1 MCKKLSV
8 LASLVLVLSLAVR
21 TQADLVGYWAF
32 DEGLGSIAHDSSG
45 NGLDGTLNG
54 DPQWVA
60 GQIGGALEFNGNDF
74 VEIPHSPLLSITDQ
88 ITVAAWTYMSAN
100 ASGEMAIVSKGGW
113 AANDLPYELTE
124 EAGAIIYWQF
134 YDDEGRDTC
143 APTSPPVDDWHHIAG
158 TYDGQIFK
166 CYIDGELADE
176 WAYAGTMP
184 ENTAS
189 VTIGKR
195 SRGGTFFNG
204 LIDEVAIYNH
214 ALTGREIVSIM
225 AGLDDPAQAANLSP
239 AADSDD
245 VARDV
250 ILDWESGVFSVGHD
264 VYFGT
269 VWADVNEASTGNPL
283 GVLLG
288 QGLADSSIDV
298 GRLEFSQTYFW
309 RVDEVNGAPDFAVFK
324 GKVWSFEVE
333 PLSIPISGVTVMAS
347 SSFGISGPEK
357 TIDGSGLADDLHGVA
372 ASDMWI
378 SGGIPATLEYA
389 FDRAYKLHELWIWNS
404 NQLIEAFVG
413 FGAKDVVIEYSVDGE
428 NWSVLDGVGPL
439 AQATG
444 TEGYAHN
451 NTIDFGGAMAQHVR
465 LTLNS
470 VQGIAPQA
478 SLSEVRF
485 YYIPTFA
492 TRPNPAPGATD
503 VAPDVSLSWGKNGR
517 EAERHEVLIGSD
529 PENLSS
535 AGTVNESSLDT
546 LALDL
551 QLSRTYHWRVDEI
564 NDVMNPSTW
573 VGDVWSFTTAGTI
586 PVDDMESYQDEE
598 FFEIWAT
605 WVDGFDDPTNGSL
618 VGGAAGTPE
627 TGIVHG
633 GRQSLPLDF
642 DNSTASKSEATRT
655 FDAPRNWTRHG
666 VQGLVLYFQGRS
678 DNTGGQLYVKINDTR
693 VAYDGDASNLMR
705 SEWSKWYMPLANVA
719 GNLSRVSSLTI
730 GIDGGGA
737 GVVYVDDIFL
747 TPDAR

>member
-1 MCKKLSV
+1 
-8 LASLVLVLSLAVR
+8 VLSLAVR

-32 DEGLGSIAHDSSG
+32 DEGIGTIAHDSSG

-74 VEIPHSPLLSITDQ
+74 VEIPHSPLLSITDK
-88 ITVAAWTYMSAN
+88 ITVAAWTYMNAN

-143 APTSPPVDDWHHIAG
+143 APTSPPVDEWYHIAG

-214 ALTGREIVSIM
+214 ALTDREIVSIM

-269 VWADVNEASTGNPL
+269 VWADVNEASTGNSL

-309 RVDEVNGAPDFAVFK
+309 RVDEVNGAPDFTVFK
-324 GKVWSFEVE
+324 GDIWSFTTE
-333 PLSIPISGVTVMAS
+333 PFSTPITAITATAS
-347 SSFGISGPEK
+347 SSFGASVAEN
-357 TIDGSGLADDLHGVA
+357 TINGSGLVDDLHGISA
-372 ASDMWI
+372 PDMWI
-378 SGGIPATLEYA
+378 STGIPATIEYA
-389 FDRAYKLHELWIWNS
+389 FDQAYKLHELWVWNS
-404 NQLIEAFVG
+404 NQTIEPFVG
-413 FGAKDVVIEYSVDGE
+413 FSRRRE
-428 NWSVLDGVGPL
+428 LDRSGRCRAIGTGPG
-439 AQATG
+439 QKG
-444 TEGYAHN
+444 
-451 NTIDFGGAMAQHVR
+451 FR
-465 LTLNS
+465 
-470 VQGIAPQA
+470 
-478 SLSEVRF
+478 
-485 YYIPTFA
+485 
-492 TRPNPAPGATD
+492 TR
-503 VAPDVSLSWGKNGR
+503 
-517 EAERHEVLIGSD
+517 
-529 PENLSS
+529 
-535 AGTVNESSLDT
+535 
-546 LALDL
+546 
-551 QLSRTYHWRVDEI
+551 
-564 NDVMNPSTW
+564 
-573 VGDVWSFTTAGTI
+573 
-586 PVDDMESYQDEE
+586 
-598 FFEIWAT
+598 
-605 WVDGFDDPTNGSL
+605 
-618 VGGAAGTPE
+618 
-627 TGIVHG
+627 
-633 GRQSLPLDF
+633 
-642 DNSTASKSEATRT
+642 
-655 FDAPRNWTRHG
+655 
-666 VQGLVLYFQGRS
+666 
-678 DNTGGQLYVKINDTR
+678 
-693 VAYDGDASNLMR
+693 
-705 SEWSKWYMPLANVA
+705 
-719 GNLSRVSSLTI
+719 
-730 GIDGGGA
+730 
-737 GVVYVDDIFL
+737 
-747 TPDAR
+747 